1 MMVTSNESEN
11 QYLALV
17 NDQSSEDMLDIKGFV
32 KAIDYD
38 IDPLIIDEQWNMLN
52 ARRPDEL
59 IVLSSQMLERLN
71 FCRTPTLIKKLE
83 QLFPAP
89 RGNNNEYCGD
99 GVNVSINRDVP
110 SGTVSFQHGGHLK
123 KQIKM
128 TKGAYKQ
135 LLMETQTDAAKL
147 VRKYYICLEELFIQ
161 YLLYQRTYEMVK
173 SQMHVKC
180 LTKENKVLASKL
192 DIVIAQNEGLS
203 KQNEGLYKQN
213 EGLAQQL
220 VMQDKKLDALSNI
233 LYNESNNKVLDV
245 ENDQK
250 KQELR
255 ILQKKDDPESCVI
268 LRGQKTHLNVQ
279 MKRTQDQMKL
289 VGTVETYKN
298 PINLHNLF
306 SEQTKRQKD
315 ARFKVT
321 HNKVTLKNGTTPT
334 ELLDAFNALNDQKHS
349 VAERV
354 KQAL

>member
-1 MMVTSNESEN
+1 
-11 QYLALV
+11 
-17 NDQSSEDMLDIKGFV
+17 
-32 KAIDYD
+32 
-38 IDPLIIDEQWNMLN
+38 
-52 ARRPDEL
+52 
-59 IVLSSQMLERLN
+59 
-71 FCRTPTLIKKLE
+71 
-83 QLFPAP
+83 
-89 RGNNNEYCGD
+89 
-99 GVNVSINRDVP
+99 
-110 SGTVSFQHGGHLK
+110 
-123 KQIKM
+123 
-128 TKGAYKQ
+128 
-135 LLMETQTDAAKL
+135 METQTDAAKL

-192 DIVIAQNEGLS
+192 DIVIAQNKWLS

-268 LRGQKTHLNVQ
+268 LRGQKTHVNVQ